1 MNYYYIKTTSDYIK
15 YVEATAEAIV
25 EDAIERLKQANEDEE
40 NAPPI
45 DVEGIE
51 GCIAYHGIELEHL
64 EADGIIIYYHGHDI
78 ILEHTE
84 NEDYGAE
91 ELGWDCIQADSF
103 QGIKQNVAYWAFY
116 GDVMGALDEACESQL
131 DERAAS
137 KSWKATWGM
146 DNGR

>member
-15 YVEATAEAIV
+15 YVKATAEEIV
-25 EDAIERLKQANEDEE
+25 EDAVDRLKADSFVETITTENIEE
-40 NAPPI
+40 
-45 DVEGIE
+45 
-51 GCIAYHGIELEHL
+51 CISNVGLEHEHL
-64 EADGIIIYYHGHDI
+64 DADGIIIYYHGHDI

-116 GDVMGALDEACESQL
+116 GDVMVYLGEALTKGAE
-131 DERAAS
+131 
-137 KSWKATWGM
+137 
-146 DNGR
+146 